1 MITIQNNDLTLKINP
16 LGGEWTSI
24 VDANHQEH
32 LFQGHHASWSRQA
45 PLLFPIVG
53 RLLDHQYHYQN
64 QTFEMGQHG
73 FLRDMTLEVVSIE
86 PTSVV
91 LKTQANDATRRQYP
105 FDFEVLITYELEATE
120 IKTTLEVINRG
131 DKSMYYGIGGHPAFI
146 INPLD
151 DNYLEIEG
159 DELGEFI
166 LDGPYVR
173 DYQPLTTKKF
183 LLKEVDLVATKIISQ
198 APQVRLVTPTKTIT
212 LKMDPTKYIGIW
224 APFNSENN
232 RVEDCVALEPWWGM
246 ADCIDHNKQLVEK
259 KAIMSLE
266 PQQSQQFKFSINIQ
280 TIV

>member
-1 MITIQNNDLTLKINP
+1 MITLQNNDLTLKINL

-32 LFQGHHASWSRQA
+32 LFQGHRASWSRQA

-53 RLLDHQYHYQN
+53 RLLDHQYQYEN

-73 FLRDMTLEVVSIE
+73 FLRDMKLEVVSIE
-86 PTSVV
+86 PTRAV
-91 LKTQANDATRRQYP
+91 LKAQSNDTTRQQYP
-105 FDFEVLITYELEATE
+105 FEFEVFITYELEGPE
-120 IKTTLEVINRG
+120 IKTTLDVLNQGE
-131 DKSMYYGIGGHPAFI
+131 KPMYYAIGGHPAFI
-146 INPLD
+146 IDPRD

-159 DELGEFI
+159 EQLGEFL

-173 DYQPLTTKKF
+173 DYQSLTTKKM

-212 LKMDPTKYIGIW
+212 LRMDPAKYIGIW

-232 RVEDCVALEPWWGM
+232 RVEDCVALEPWWGI
-246 ADCIDHNKQLVEK
+246 ADCIDHNQQLVEK
-259 KAIMSLE
+259 KAIMSLD